1 MHTIDFSNVEDKY
14 NPFNVK
20 NCYAS
25 MIVQLDDNIYD
36 SIIDYALHKDLCISR
51 MQEIEKSS
59 VMSRLLLDFIAE
71 KMADNNI
78 EFSKSSKYFLQSNF
92 MKILLKTGD
101 SLLVLYFQ
109 LIGVSRKN
117 KIQLTN
123 VCFLKSDVEY
133 LCMEN

>member
-14 NPFNVK
+14 NPFNID

-25 MIVQLDDNIYD
+25 ITVQLDNNIYD

-51 MQEIEKSS
+51 MQEIEKSHT
-59 VMSRLLLDFIAE
+59 MSSLLLDFIAE

-78 EFSKSSKYFLQSNF
+78 EFSKSSRYFLQSNF
-92 MKILLKTGD
+92 MKILLQTGD

-109 LIGVSRKN
+109 LIGISRKN